1 MSVCSNRFQTCERGN
16 IALLTAGVMLPLVML
31 SAGGIEL
38 AERNKITHN
47 LQNSTD
53 AAVLA
58 AFHTPSGR
66 WSDAQRR
73 AKLFFEVNMAQ
84 KKRLEHVQTKLQRK
98 RFKTKLFLTYTAR
111 TEIKSLF
118 GNFNPW
124 AGQELVITSTAVYNH
139 KTQRGPRLIPNETS
153 AGVSLGNSVNADR

>member
-1 MSVCSNRFQTCERGN
+1 MSVCSNRFVTCERGN

-58 AFHTPSGR
+58 AFYTPGGR
-66 WSDAQRR
+66 WSDVQRR
-73 AKLFFEVNMAQ
+73 AKLFFDVNMAQ
-84 KKRLEHVQTKLQRK
+84 KKRLEHVKTKLQRK
-98 RFKTKLFLTYTAR
+98 RFKTKLYLTYTAR

-124 AGQELVITSTAVYNH
+124 AGQELVITSTAVYDN
-139 KTQRGPRLIPNETS
+139 KKQRAPRLISNETG
-153 AGVSLGNSVNADR
+153 AAVSQGNTINPDR